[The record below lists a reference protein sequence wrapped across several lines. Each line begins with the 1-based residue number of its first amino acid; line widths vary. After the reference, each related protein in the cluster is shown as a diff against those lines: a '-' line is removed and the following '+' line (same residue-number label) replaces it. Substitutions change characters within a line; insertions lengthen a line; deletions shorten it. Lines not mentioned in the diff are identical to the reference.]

1 MKIIS
6 KKEIE
11 IFKETMKNIFNSMK
25 EEYLNKNTNK
35 ENKMNNLFFE
45 ENEEDYK
52 FYIMSKEILTICKD
66 WELKILIGIDGDYF
80 ESNIYINH
88 NPIYL
93 LTNTKIEMY
102 NPTDK
107 ESECNYQKIISDD
120 ERKMNNW
127 LNNFLISNNSFDTK
141 NIKIHLSQMNKTK
154 MVEIF
159 YNFIKDINKETAN
172 FSELFYETL
181 KELKENKQMV
191 KKFIECPTLQDYN
204 NFQKRYVKDK
214 NIIYSYSSTSVYLN
228 CLKTDIL
235 EINNNIMDIK
245 EESFHKLSI
254 NIKNKYIEKIFS
266 PQYFLLFKED
276 DIKAKVFL
284 YNGEKELLNFSVEN
298 YLIAETLYSFIH
310 NDIQY
315 KLINEVTDNNVLIL
329 QEEIKQKLS
338 DKFPDIEIKI
348 VLSELMLEKI
358 NENSIPIKVIYNNN
372 MLDLLYSNE
381 ERDEINKNIEIFID
395 KVSISGILNNNI
407 EENKKKRL

>member
-11 IFKETMKNIFNSMK
+11 TFKETMENIFNRLK

-35 ENKMNNLFFE
+35 TNKIYHLTFDKLEDDRISENILNLC
-45 ENEEDYK
+45 NEWK
-52 FYIMSKEILTICKD
+52 LTISV
-66 WELKILIGIDGDYF
+66 GIEGDYF
-80 ESNIYINH
+80 KSEIYVNH
-88 NPIYL
+88 SAAGPFL
-93 LTNTKIEMY
+93 LTNIPIEMY
-102 NPTDK
+102 DPTKADK
-107 ESECNYQKIISDD
+107 ELEIKYEKIISDD

-127 LNNFLISNNSFDTK
+127 LNDFLISNNSFDTK

-154 MVEIF
+154 MIEIF
-159 YNFIKDINKETAN
+159 YNFIKDINKKTAN

-235 EINNNIMDIK
+235 EINKNIMDIK

-254 NIKNKYIEKIFS
+254 NIKNEYIKKIFS
-266 PQYFLLFKED
+266 PTYFLLFQED

-284 YNGEKELLNFSVEN
+284 YDEEKELLNFSVEN
-298 YLIAETLYSFIH
+298 YLISETLYSFIH

-315 KLINEVTDNNVLIL
+315 KLINEVADNNVLIL

-395 KVSISGILNNNI
+395 KVSISDILNNNI

>member
-11 IFKETMKNIFNSMK
+11 TFKETMENIFNRMK

-35 ENKMNNLFFE
+35 ENKMNDLFFE

-52 FYIMSKEILTICKD
+52 FYIMSKDILNICKD

-80 ESNIYINH
+80 KSEISMNH
-88 NPIYL
+88 YSTYL
-93 LTNTKIEMY
+93 LTNVPIEMY
-102 NPTDK
+102 NPIDK
-107 ESECNYQKIISDD
+107 ESECNCQKIISDD
-120 ERKMNNW
+120 ARKMNNW

-154 MVEIF
+154 MIEIF
-159 YNFIKDINKETAN
+159 YNFIKDINKETTN
-172 FSELFYETL
+172 FSELFYEAL

-191 KKFIECPTLQDYN
+191 KKFIESPTLQDYN

-214 NIIYSYSSTSVYLN
+214 NIIYSYSSTSLYLN

-235 EINNNIMDIK
+235 AINKNIMDIK

-254 NIKNKYIEKIFS
+254 NIKNEYVKKIFS
-266 PQYFLLFKED
+266 PTYFLLFQED
-276 DIKAKVFL
+276 DIKAKLFL
-284 YNGEKELLNFSVEN
+284 YDEEKELLNFSVEN
-298 YLIAETLYSFIH
+298 YLISETLYSFIH
-310 NDIQY
+310 NDMQY
-315 KLINEVTDNNVLIL
+315 KLINEVTDNNILIL

-395 KVSISGILNNNI
+395 KVSISDILNNNI